1 MIIIMTLITE
11 CTREVTLRCAI
22 GERCSPPL
30 EVVSQRKAAMAL
42 RRQIYIYI
50 RVTIYIYMY
59 VLYCMGVCLSVY
71 LNVCVYN
78 YGGLREWPFI
88 WWCIMPPRIHTRI
101 VWGNMNFNLT

>member
-1 MIIIMTLITE
+1 
-11 CTREVTLRCAI
+11 
-22 GERCSPPL
+22 
-30 EVVSQRKAAMAL
+30 
-42 RRQIYIYI
+42 
-50 RVTIYIYMY
+50 MY